1 MSHYF
6 IDKHD
11 PRVADLFRRL
21 EKAGK
26 ALDKLES
33 SGGRTLKGERFVTDE
48 ELSRLLKI
56 SRRTLQEYRT
66 ARIIPYYLIQ
76 GKVLY
81 MESEIQKFLEDSGR
95 NVSGDRNGYKR
106 RTAKTFGRS
115 LFQFNI
121 VFMPGSCQTTAV
133 VVALRTSHRR
143 KASAFPDFKRKAS
156 AAIISSEYSSTIP
169 PSRLR
174 SRR

>member
-81 MESEIQKFLEDSGR
+81 MESEIQKFLEDSR
-95 NVSGDRNGYKR
+95 KKCIGDRNGYKR
-106 RTAKTFGRS
+106 RTAITAVL

>member
-81 MESEIQKFLEDSGR
+81 MESEIQKFLEDSR
-95 NVSGDRNGYKR
+95 KKCRNGYKR
-106 RTAKTFGRS
+106 RTANVLAVL

>member
-56 SRRTLQEYRT
+56 SRRT

-81 MESEIQKFLEDSGR
+81 MESEIQKFLEDS
-95 NVSGDRNGYKR
+95 
-106 RTAKTFGRS
+106 
-115 LFQFNI
+115 
-121 VFMPGSCQTTAV
+121 
-133 VVALRTSHRR
+133 R
-143 KASAFPDFKRKAS
+143 KKC
-156 AAIISSEYSSTIP
+156 IGGQEWV
-169 PSRLR
+169 
-174 SRR
+174 

>member
-81 MESEIQKFLEDSGR
+81 MESEIQKISGR
-95 NVSGDRNGYKR
+95 FPEEMYRGDRNGYKR
-106 RTAKTFGRS
+106 RTAITAVL

>member
-81 MESEIQKFLEDSGR
+81 MESEIQKLQ
-95 NVSGDRNGYKR
+95 YR
-106 RTAKTFGRS
+106 RHGCA
-115 LFQFNI
+115 
-121 VFMPGSCQTTAV
+121 PGG
-133 VVALRTSHRR
+133 
-143 KASAFPDFKRKAS
+143 K
-156 AAIISSEYSSTIP
+156 
-169 PSRLR
+169 PSPHGVCRF
-174 SRR
+174 

>member
-11 PRVADLFRRL
+11 PRVGDFFRRL

-81 MESEIQKFLEDSGR
+81 MESEIQKFLEDS
-95 NVSGDRNGYKR
+95 
-106 RTAKTFGRS
+106 
-115 LFQFNI
+115 
-121 VFMPGSCQTTAV
+121 
-133 VVALRTSHRR
+133 R
-143 KASAFPDFKRKAS
+143 KKC
-156 AAIISSEYSSTIP
+156 IGGQEWV
-169 PSRLR
+169 
-174 SRR
+174 

>member
-66 ARIIPYYLIQ
+66 ARSP
-76 GKVLY
+76 
-81 MESEIQKFLEDSGR
+81 
-95 NVSGDRNGYKR
+95 
-106 RTAKTFGRS
+106 
-115 LFQFNI
+115 
-121 VFMPGSCQTTAV
+121 
-133 VVALRTSHRR
+133 HRVCR
-143 KASAFPDFKRKAS
+143 F
-156 AAIISSEYSSTIP
+156 
-169 PSRLR
+169 
-174 SRR
+174 

>member
-81 MESEIQKFLEDSGR
+81 MESEIQKLLEDSGR

-106 RTAKTFGRS
+106 RTAKTLAVL

>member
-48 ELSRLLKI
+48 ELSLVIHFALFEVERNRYIRLFHNSIFLCCKI
-56 SRRTLQEYRT
+56 T
-66 ARIIPYYLIQ
+66 
-76 GKVLY
+76 
-81 MESEIQKFLEDSGR
+81 
-95 NVSGDRNGYKR
+95 
-106 RTAKTFGRS
+106 
-115 LFQFNI
+115 
-121 VFMPGSCQTTAV
+121 
-133 VVALRTSHRR
+133 
-143 KASAFPDFKRKAS
+143 
-156 AAIISSEYSSTIP
+156 
-169 PSRLR
+169 
-174 SRR
+174 

>member
-81 MESEIQKFLEDSGR
+81 MESEIQKFLEDSR
-95 NVSGDRNGYKR
+95 K
-106 RTAKTFGRS
+106 

>member
-66 ARIIPYYLIQ
+66 FGVIPYYLVQ
-76 GKVLY
+76 GKALY
-81 MESEIQKFLEDSGR
+81 KESDIMKILD
-95 NVSGDRNGYKR
+95 DAYKR
-106 RTAKTFGRS
+106 CREE
-115 LFQFNI
+115 Q
-121 VFMPGSCQTTAV
+121 
-133 VVALRTSHRR
+133 
-143 KASAFPDFKRKAS
+143 
-156 AAIISSEYSSTIP
+156 
-169 PSRLR
+169 RLV
-174 SRR
+174 

>member
-81 MESEIQKFLEDSGR
+81 MESEIQKFLEDSR
-95 NVSGDRNGYKR
+95 KKCIGDRNGYKR
-106 RTAKTFGRS
+106 RTANVLAVL

-121 VFMPGSCQTTAV
+121 VFIPGSCQTTAV

>member
-1 MSHYF
+1 MWRISSG
-6 IDKHD
+6 
-11 PRVADLFRRL
+11 VL

-66 ARIIPYYLIQ
+66 ARTFIPYYLIQ

-81 MESEIQKFLEDSGR
+81 MESEIQKLLEDS
-95 NVSGDRNGYKR
+95 
-106 RTAKTFGRS
+106 
-115 LFQFNI
+115 
-121 VFMPGSCQTTAV
+121 
-133 VVALRTSHRR
+133 R
-143 KASAFPDFKRKAS
+143 KKC
-156 AAIISSEYSSTIP
+156 IGGQEWV
-169 PSRLR
+169 
-174 SRR
+174 

>member
-26 ALDKLES
+26 ES

-81 MESEIQKFLEDSGR
+81 MESEIQKFLEDS
-95 NVSGDRNGYKR
+95 
-106 RTAKTFGRS
+106 
-115 LFQFNI
+115 
-121 VFMPGSCQTTAV
+121 
-133 VVALRTSHRR
+133 R
-143 KASAFPDFKRKAS
+143 KKC
-156 AAIISSEYSSTIP
+156 IGGQEWI
-169 PSRLR
+169 
-174 SRR
+174 

>member
-11 PRVADLFRRL
+11 PCVADLFRRL

-66 ARIIPYYLIQ
+66 SGVIPYYLVQ
-76 GKVLY
+76 GKALY
-81 MESEIQKFLEDSGR
+81 KESDIMKILD
-95 NVSGDRNGYKR
+95 DAYKR
-106 RTAKTFGRS
+106 CREEQRW
-115 LFQFNI
+115 
-121 VFMPGSCQTTAV
+121 V
-133 VVALRTSHRR
+133 
-143 KASAFPDFKRKAS
+143 
-156 AAIISSEYSSTIP
+156 
-169 PSRLR
+169 
-174 SRR
+174 

>member
-56 SRRTLQEYRT
+56 SRRTLQEYRAALLLPVARPDAHSAAGTDIFALKAASENLPT
-66 ARIIPYYLIQ
+66 ASFAMTGQCPSSFI
-76 GKVLY
+76 
-81 MESEIQKFLEDSGR
+81 
-95 NVSGDRNGYKR
+95 
-106 RTAKTFGRS
+106 S
-115 LFQFNI
+115 LF
-121 VFMPGSCQTTAV
+121 
-133 VVALRTSHRR
+133 LR
-143 KASAFPDFKRKAS
+143 
-156 AAIISSEYSSTIP
+156 
-169 PSRLR
+169 
-174 SRR
+174 

>member
-66 ARIIPYYLIQ
+66 LGVVPYYLVQ
-76 GKVLY
+76 GKALY
-81 MESEIQKFLEDSGR
+81 KESDILKILEDA
-95 NVSGDRNGYKR
+95 YKR
-106 RTAKTFGRS
+106 CKEDMRW
-115 LFQFNI
+115 
-121 VFMPGSCQTTAV
+121 V
-133 VVALRTSHRR
+133 
-143 KASAFPDFKRKAS
+143 
-156 AAIISSEYSSTIP
+156 
-169 PSRLR
+169 
-174 SRR
+174 

>member
-48 ELSRLLKI
+48 ELSRLLK
-56 SRRTLQEYRT
+56 SAGVHCRNT
-66 ARIIPYYLIQ
+66 ARRGSFPII
-76 GKVLY
+76 
-81 MESEIQKFLEDSGR
+81 
-95 NVSGDRNGYKR
+95 
-106 RTAKTFGRS
+106 
-115 LFQFNI
+115 
-121 VFMPGSCQTTAV
+121 
-133 VVALRTSHRR
+133 
-143 KASAFPDFKRKAS
+143 
-156 AAIISSEYSSTIP
+156 
-169 PSRLR
+169 
-174 SRR
+174 

>member
-33 SGGRTLKGERFVTDE
+33 SGGRTLKGER
-48 ELSRLLKI
+48 
-56 SRRTLQEYRT
+56 T

-81 MESEIQKFLEDSGR
+81 MESEIQKFLEDS
-95 NVSGDRNGYKR
+95 
-106 RTAKTFGRS
+106 
-115 LFQFNI
+115 
-121 VFMPGSCQTTAV
+121 
-133 VVALRTSHRR
+133 R
-143 KASAFPDFKRKAS
+143 KKC
-156 AAIISSEYSSTIP
+156 IGGQEWV
-169 PSRLR
+169 
-174 SRR
+174 

>member
-33 SGGRTLKGERFVTDE
+33 SGGRTLKGER
-48 ELSRLLKI
+48 LLKI

-81 MESEIQKFLEDSGR
+81 MESEIQKFLEDS
-95 NVSGDRNGYKR
+95 
-106 RTAKTFGRS
+106 
-115 LFQFNI
+115 
-121 VFMPGSCQTTAV
+121 
-133 VVALRTSHRR
+133 R
-143 KASAFPDFKRKAS
+143 KKC
-156 AAIISSEYSSTIP
+156 IGGQEWV
-169 PSRLR
+169 
-174 SRR
+174 